1 MERIG
6 AAALHLQRS
15 VSRRRVRSVLAWW
28 CVAAFL
34 SLIVGAATYLDVKLG
49 FAAAL
54 GLGGML
60 VILQRPSL
68 LAPFAILTVCVE
80 GVVVG
85 GVAVTRILAPCAVL
99 LVLAELLRGGA
110 RIRLA
115 TPLLWAVG
123 YVSWAFASALWTTSL
138 DGTRFLLQSLLIAV
152 VFMLVFAALLNSE
165 RDLRRVLYVFAFT
178 AAFIGGLSV
187 LAFGGG
193 TESFLGLDVLQSGRS
208 QGLVDDPD
216 FFAAMQLVAVPLV
229 LVLANETDSH
239 RTRLALY
246 IGLFAILASVFT
258 SLSRGA
264 FLALL
269 LLAILL
275 VATKP
280 ERLFQS
286 RRQKALTLLVAS
298 FGMVLFFSRPYVRGE
313 VVQRAESIYA
323 PKDRDEASGAGRT
336 NLWKAAERITGEHPL
351 TGIGYGSF
359 TYVSEDLLLRTPG
372 VDPLLLQ
379 NRNEGDNF
387 VAHNTYLG
395 TSAELGITGLLLLLG
410 LMVSTGATLLATAR
424 RAQAAGAHF
433 VGRVSHALFIGLAS
447 WAVTSIFLS
456 GETARMLW
464 IIVGLSLA
472 LPKLVDLHERQAPV
486 RGP

>member
-6 AAALHLQRS
+6 AAALRHRRPVVSQQRL
-15 VSRRRVRSVLAWW
+15 RSTLGWWLTAALLAVV
-28 CVAAFL
+28 VA
-34 SLIVGAATYLDVKLG
+34 GATYLDVKMG
-49 FAAAL
+49 FAAAI
-54 GLGGML
+54 GLGGLL
-60 VILQRPSL
+60 VVLQHPPL
-68 LAPFAILTVCVE
+68 LAPVAIVTVCVE
-80 GVVVG
+80 GIVVS
-85 GVAVTRILAPCAVL
+85 GVAVTRLLAPCALL

-110 RIRLA
+110 RIRVA
-115 TPLLWAVG
+115 APLLWAAA
-123 YVSWAFASALWTTSL
+123 YTLWAFASALWTTSL
-138 DGTRFLLQSLLIAV
+138 DGTRFLLQSLLIALI
-152 VFMLVFAALLNSE
+152 FMLLFAALVDSE
-165 RDLRRVLYVFAFT
+165 RTLSRVMYVFAFT
-178 AAFIGGLSV
+178 AGLIGGLSV
-187 LAFGGG
+187 LAFGSG
-193 TESFLGLDVLQSGRS
+193 TESFLGLELTQAGRS

-229 LVLANETDSH
+229 LVLANETSSH
-239 RTRLALY
+239 RMRLALY
-246 IGLFAILASVFT
+246 MSLFAILASVFT

-269 LLAILL
+269 VLALLL

-280 ERLFQS
+280 QRLFQS

-323 PKDRDEASGAGRT
+323 PKNKDEASGAGRT
-336 NLWKAAERITGEHPL
+336 NLWKAAEKITGEHPL

-359 TYVSEDLLLRTPG
+359 IYVSEELLLRTPG

-395 TSAELGITGLLLLLG
+395 TSAELGITGLILLVG
-410 LMVSTGATLLATAR
+410 LMISAGATLRATAR
-424 RAQAAGAHF
+424 RAQEAGAHF
-433 VGRVSHALFIGLAS
+433 LSRVSHALFMGLCA

-472 LPKLVDLHERQAPV
+472 LAKLVEQHQRSHPAPS
-486 RGP
+486 

>member
-1 MERIG
+1 MLF
-6 AAALHLQRS
+6 AA
-15 VSRRRVRSVLAWW
+15 
-28 CVAAFL
+28 
-34 SLIVGAATYLDVKLG
+34 IVGVACVVDVRLG
-49 FAAAL
+49 IAVAAAL
-54 GLGGML
+54 GSA
-60 VILQRPSL
+60 VVVLQNPAL
-68 LAPFAILTVCVE
+68 LPPIAILTVCVE
-80 GVVVG
+80 GIVIS
-85 GVAVTRILAPCAVL
+85 GVAVTRLIAPGALL

-110 RIRLA
+110 RIRVA
-115 TPLLWAVG
+115 SPFLWAVA
-123 YVSWAFASALWTTSL
+123 YVVWAFSSALWTTSL

-152 VFMLVFAALLNSE
+152 VFMLLFAALVSTE
-165 RDLRRVLYVFAFT
+165 TDLRRVLNVFVFT
-178 AAFIGGLSV
+178 SAIVGGLSV
-187 LAFGGG
+187 LTFGSGS
-193 TESFLGLDVLQSGRS
+193 ESLIGLELLQAGRS

-216 FFAAMQLVAVPLV
+216 FFAAMQLVAIPIA

-239 RTRLALY
+239 RMRLMLY
-246 IGLFAILASVFT
+246 GAVIVLLASVFT

-269 LLAILL
+269 VLAILL
-275 VATKP
+275 VATRP

-298 FGMVLFFSRPYVRGE
+298 AGMVLFFSRPYVRGE

-323 PKDRDEASGAGRT
+323 PKTRDEASGAGRT

-359 TYVSEDLLLRTPG
+359 IYVSEELLLRTPG

-379 NRNEGDNF
+379 NRSEGDNF

-395 TSAELGITGLLLLLG
+395 TSAELGVTGLLLLLG
-410 LMVSTGATLLATAR
+410 LMISTGVTLRAAAR
-424 RAQAAGAHF
+424 RASAAGAAF
-433 VGRVSHALFIGLAS
+433 LARVSHGLLLGLCA

-464 IIVGLSLA
+464 ILVGLSLA
-472 LPKLVDLHERQAPV
+472 VAKIVEQREREQQTPASRQRVGWRGGWLP
-486 RGP
+486 RGGR